1 MIHERRGCTL
11 LIRAKPQVLSR
22 VWGLNVD
29 DWRKEQGVLQKDAHD
44 SPRRRNLP
52 PPARDDLGPCPI
64 GLESGKTSL
73 LLVNTSRSMPRAIL
87 HLSAQAGCNTHVRQ
101 KGYVRTP
108 GRWWGLRFS
117 VPGKSEVEYL
127 KEIFPLKRESLRVRL
142 VHIFLS
148 AHIDQ
153 RTQVKRFES
162 RRVCFFF
169 FRFFFFAF
177 VRFVFSEV

>member
-1 MIHERRGCTL
+1 MSPHDFEVHIMLLFPAELTGAILGWIISSCCSFFTNPKNEKRIEVTMIHERRGCTL

-52 PPARDDLGPCPI
+52 PPARDGLGPCPI

-87 HLSAQAGCNTHVRQ
+87 HLSAQAGCNTHVR
-101 KGYVRTP
+101 
-108 GRWWGLRFS
+108 
-117 VPGKSEVEYL
+117 
-127 KEIFPLKRESLRVRL
+127 
-142 VHIFLS
+142 
-148 AHIDQ
+148 
-153 RTQVKRFES
+153 
-162 RRVCFFF
+162 
-169 FRFFFFAF
+169 
-177 VRFVFSEV
+177 